1 MSLKISFLS
10 KIFASLDRFVFFFMM
25 IVGLKKRLKISKQD
39 SRNILLNFKS
49 VFHINVKPIL

>member
-10 KIFASLDRFVFFFMM
+10 QIFASLDRFFFFFMM
-25 IVGLKKRLKISKQD
+25 IVGLKRLKISKQD